1 MRNSA
6 KSTAEKNYISFYLKI
21 CYSSVHFTNMRKFF
35 RRNGNLSQTLKSI
48 IIERASYCI
57 QFEIGTE
64 TVKILKI
71 KKISQAS
78 EQIII
83 DLSEWRELKS
93 KRVREFRKESTMSKS
108 PSRKQYGFSYDS
120 NEKYFDE
127 VVDLGYGNSFHL
139 LTNEH
144 LLQMTVFEKMVE
156 FDIFYRDPK
165 KCFSPLRI
173 SIYDWQKIETIR
185 DRRYKKEKLK
195 VQLHNLA
202 LFRRKHGV
210 AHEEESD
217 KELEN

>member
-6 KSTAEKNYISFYLKI
+6 KSREIQH
-21 CYSSVHFTNMRKFF
+21 SSVHFTDMRRIF
-35 RRNGNLSQTLKSI
+35 RRNGNLSQTLKPI

-64 TVKILKI
+64 TVKILKFI
-71 KKISQAS
+71 KMSQAS
-78 EQIII
+78 DQIII
-83 DLSEWRELKS
+83 DLSEWRELES
-93 KRVREFRKESTMSKS
+93 RRVREFGKELAMSNS
-108 PSRKQYGFSYDS
+108 PSRKKYGFSYDS

-139 LTNEH
+139 PTSEH
-144 LLQMTVFEKMVE
+144 LLQMTIFEKMVE

-173 SIYDWQKIETIR
+173 SLHDWRKIETIR
-185 DRRYKKEKLK
+185 DKRYKKEKLK
-195 VQLHNLA
+195 VQQDNLA

-210 AHEEESD
+210 ALEEESD